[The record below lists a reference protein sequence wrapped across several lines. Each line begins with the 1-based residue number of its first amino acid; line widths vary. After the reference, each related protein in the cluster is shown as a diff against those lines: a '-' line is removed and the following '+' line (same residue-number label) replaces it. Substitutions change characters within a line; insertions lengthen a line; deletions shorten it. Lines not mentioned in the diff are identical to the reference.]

1 MLSKPL
7 YEILPLGYII
17 FGSTSM
23 LLLEEGWALFA
34 AFTIFYLGTKV
45 YNMRSQNR
53 RTDPMRKRKKGA
65 IPTTLYN
72 SLPFLYLLIAVII
85 LKSSAS
91 ILGVGISLSLVSY
104 SLYVLM
110 KRSAYRRHQLPLR
123 HSIF

>member
-23 LLLEEGWALFA
+23 LLLEEDWALVA

-53 RTDPMRKRKKGA
+53 RTDPMRKRKKGG
-65 IPTTLYN
+65 IPATLYN
-72 SLPFLYLLIAVII
+72 GLPFLYLLIAVII
-85 LKSSAS
+85 LKSSATV
-91 ILGVGISLSLVSY
+91 LGVGISLSLVSY

-110 KRSAYRRHQLPLR
+110 KRSAYRRHQL
-123 HSIF
+123 IF